1 MIMLLSFD
9 FAQRC
14 AIAAIAI
21 FIAMGGFFLGCRMAS
36 QFRDQK
42 MNEALNESRK
52 KLELANKRV
61 EAYCLEIKSLN
72 NAIKNLEFDNSK
84 KYKKIKQL
92 EREASIVE
100 DAWDWK

>member
-1 MIMLLSFD
+1 MITLLTFD

-21 FIAMGGFFLGCRMAS
+21 FIAMGGFFLGCHMAS
-36 QFRDQK
+36 QFRDRK
-42 MNEALNESRK
+42 MSEALNESRRK
-52 KLELANKRV
+52 VELANKRV
-61 EAYCLEIKSLN
+61 DAYCLEIQSLN
-72 NAIKNLEFDNSK
+72 NEVKNLEFDNSK